1 MVKNILTFLY
11 RTLFFIVMYIL
22 IQIPTLAEVL
32 WRNESRNYVNFLN
45 HIVLFT
51 IPSVLLLIIM
61 FFSLYRF
68 SNKHFPSNIPI
79 NSKGIFLATI
89 VTIISQ
95 FFQYLIS
102 IFNNSDSIDYDI
114 INSLKSPIWLIT
126 ILTVIIISPILEEF
140 LYQGILQNIFL
151 EKLNPYLNI
160 ILTALIF
167 ALSHG
172 YSLSLSTLELFISGL
187 AYAFIFFKTKDLKM
201 SIYSHSLSN
210 IIVMIMDL
218 ML

>member
-1 MVKNILTFLY
+1 MVKNTLTFLY
-11 RTLFFIVMYIL
+11 RILFFIVMYIL
-22 IQIPTLAEVL
+22 IQIPTLAEAL
-32 WRNESRNYVNFLN
+32 WSNESRTNVNLFN
-45 HIVLFT
+45 HIVLFA
-51 IPSVLLLIIM
+51 ISSAILLIIM

-68 SNKHFPSNIPI
+68 SNKNSSFNIPI
-79 NSKGIFLATI
+79 TSKNVLLTTI

-95 FFQYLIS
+95 ILQYLVS
-102 IFNNSDSIDYDI
+102 IFDNSDSVDHDI
-114 INSLKSPIWLIT
+114 INSLKSPIWLVT
-126 ILTVIIISPILEEF
+126 ILTVIIISPILEEI
-140 LYQGILQNIFL
+140 LYQGILQNIFFK
-151 EKLNPYLNI
+151 KLNPYLNI
-160 ILTALIF
+160 ILMALIF

-210 IIVMIMDL
+210 LIVMIMDL

>member
-1 MVKNILTFLY
+1 MIKNILTFLY

-32 WRNESRNYVNFLN
+32 WRNESRNNVNLLN

-61 FFSLYRF
+61 CFSLYIF
-68 SNKHFPSNIPI
+68 SNKHFPSNISI
-79 NSKGIFLATI
+79 NSKIIFLTTM

-126 ILTVIIISPILEEF
+126 ILTVIIISPILEEL

-151 EKLNPYLNI
+151 KKLNPYLNI

-218 ML
+218 IL